1 VLPLAPVHRSC
12 FALVTVVALFGGCSG
27 DGFDRQAAI
36 AATVEGSSGRISVE
50 QAECYVDR
58 VVDEVGT
65 GALDP
70 DASLPAELVGR
81 LTAIRIDCVGVAN
94 LGADPPSTAPT
105 EAPPDEPPPA
115 EPLGPPPPAGPT
127 TTLDQLRRE
136 CADGYGASCDALF
149 DEAPFGSDDERFAAT
164 CGGRSREQR
173 CVDVYPG
180 PGVTLPSAAQTTTT
194 EAPPGP

>member
-1 VLPLAPVHRSC
+1 VQALAPVHRSC
-12 FALVTVVALFGGCSG
+12 FALVTVVALLGGCSG
-27 DGFDRQAAI
+27 DGFDREAAI
-36 AATVEGSSGRISVE
+36 VATVEAGGGRVSVE

-58 VVDEVGT
+58 VVDEVGA

-70 DASLPAELVGR
+70 DASLPPELIGR

-94 LGADPPSTAPT
+94 LGADPPSTAPA
-105 EAPPDEPPPA
+105 EALPDEPLPDVPV
-115 EPLGPPPPAGPT
+115 GPPPPAGPP

-149 DEAPFGSDDERFAAT
+149 DEAPFGSDDERFGAT

-180 PGVTLPSAAQTTTT
+180 PGVTLPSAAQPTTTA
-194 EAPPGP
+194 APSGP